1 MTRFLEHI
9 SAVKVQE
16 RDDSLVWKNDGRGK
30 CNVKLYYRF
39 LRVENSFL
47 FPAKEIWNSY
57 APLRTCF
64 FCLGSSLGKN
74 FNGRHVKKERLVHGQ

>member
-30 CNVKLYYRF
+30 CNVKLYYRS

-47 FPAKEIWNSY
+47 FPTKEIWNSY

-64 FCLGSSLGKN
+64 FCLERSVEKI
-74 FNGRHVKKERLVHGQ
+74 FNSRHVNEEGLVHGQ